1 MKKPNN
7 YEETQVQGE
16 FTPVELGGHKLVI
29 KQVEERMSRTNKP
42 MIVVFFDFA
51 PGDKQAGYFAE
62 SFKNDIRPEK
72 KWPNQATQYIL
83 TGDNERNCS
92 RSFKT
97 FLTCV
102 EHSNQGFTTQWGDN
116 FGKQFKNKLVGGV
129 FGIQMDYY
137 EGRELEKRVLRWF
150 VSQDKVE
157 EAAVPMETETQAYK
171 NHINGYPSGSTPA
184 GDGFM
189 NIPDGIDE
197 ELPFN

>member
-62 SFKNDIRPEK
+62 AFKNDILPEK

-83 TGDNERNCS
+83 TEDNEGNCS

-137 EGRELEKRVLRWF
+137 EGSTHGLYHRTKWKRLQFQWR
-150 VSQDKVE
+150 QKH
-157 EAAVPMETETQAYK
+157 K
-171 NHINGYPSGSTPA
+171 HIRIISM
-184 GDGFM
+184 DIRQM
-189 NIPDGIDE
+189 RHLDRMD
-197 ELPFN
+197 L